1 MTKIEDTERYS
12 FLMEESIRLYP
23 SACQWLVHCAV
34 CEQIL
39 EEQGIE
45 IDENEVEQMKN
56 LYCTKLEYD
65 NMITGSTAVTTVT
78 AVTVNEIDEII
89 QNVESI
95 TVN

>member
-1 MTKIEDTERYS
+1 MTKIEDTERYA

-23 SACQWLVHCAV
+23 NACQWLVHCAV

-56 LYCTKLEYD
+56 LYCNKLEYD
-65 NMITGSTAVTTVT
+65 NMITGSTAVT
-78 AVTVNEIDEII
+78 VNEIDEII
-89 QNVESI
+89 HNVEAI

>member
-56 LYCTKLEYD
+56 LYCNKLEYD
-65 NMITGSTAVTTVT
+65 NMITGST
-78 AVTVNEIDEII
+78 
-89 QNVESI
+89 
-95 TVN
+95 